1 MDDVESAGNQG
12 VVEHDAAIAM
22 GRRRDFAE
30 HEPPRNLGRS
40 GRARSVGPDA
50 TVADLVAALVE
61 AGLMEPAEDDA

>member
-12 VVEHDAAIAM
+12 VVEHDAAIAI

-30 HEPPRNLGRS
+30 HEPPMSLGRS